1 MKLSIIIPV
10 YNESRTLQEL
20 VEKVLEL
27 ELPNKIAKEIIIVD
41 DGSSDASGEI
51 MTDMAKKYKEI
62 KIIKNAKNLG
72 KSQTVKN
79 GIAAST
85 GDFVIIQD
93 ADLEY
98 LPSEIADLLKIAIES
113 DLDVVY
119 GNRFGKNNKVIYWQN
134 YLGNCFLSFLT
145 NLFTFL
151 RIKIYIPDIEVC
163 YKLIKGDIARKIGKS
178 IESTSSFGFEP
189 EVTAKLS
196 KYKKNGLHLKFGIVP
211 VSYFPRTVKDGKKIK
226 LFKDGLRAILEIVK
240 FNL

>member
-27 ELPNKIAKEIIIVD
+27 ELPSKIAKEIIIVD

-51 MTDMAKKYKEI
+51 MTDLAKKYKEI
-62 KIIKNAKNLG
+62 KVMKNPKNVG

-98 LPSEIADLLKIAIES
+98 LPSEIADLLKTAMEN

-134 YLGNCFLSFLT
+134 YLGNRFLSFLT
-145 NLFTFL
+145 NLFTYR
-151 RIKIYIPDIEVC
+151 RIKTYIPDIEVC
-163 YKLIKGDIARKIGKS
+163 YKLIKGDIAREIGKS

-189 EVTAKLS
+189 EVTAKIS
-196 KYKKNGLHLKFGIVP
+196 RYKKNGFHLKFGVVP